1 MCHVSQI
8 GCAAD
13 AFVCVV
19 HWLLVGDGVCLN
31 TAKQIHG
38 IMNKLNISDIVK
50 VVWGNTVL

>member
-38 IMNKLNISDIVK
+38 IMNRLNISDIVI
-50 VVWGNTVL
+50 VVWGNIVL